1 MKFKNVDD
9 AIYFLRFNTGTEK
22 LLKDISC
29 TDFIKY
35 LKENAIG
42 TSVNLIRIDDKYFEC
57 TEYTIIEEESLR
69 LRDFRVTYDNRVF
82 YHRYLGADH
91 ELVDSKKD
99 EKTMNEKYKV
109 EYKRLKYDI
118 LIGLYDKS
126 LMAFVIQYG
135 RLLAFLELSAFTSIE
150 RDNEEDKLHEL
161 YSDWEKRYNGGNINE
176 KI

>member
-9 AIYFLRFNTGTEK
+9 AIYFLRFSTGTEK

-35 LKENAIG
+35 LKGNAIG
-42 TSVNLIRIDDKYFEC
+42 TSVNSIRIDDKYFEC
-57 TEYTIIEEESLR
+57 TEYTIREEESLR
-69 LRDFRVTYDNRVF
+69 LRYFRVTYDNRVF

-99 EKTMNEKYKV
+99 EKTMNEKYKA

-118 LIGLYDKS
+118 SIGLYDKG
-126 LMAFVIQYG
+126 LIAFAIQYG

>member
-9 AIYFLRFNTGTEK
+9 AIYFLRFDTGTEK

-35 LKENAIG
+35 LKENAID
-42 TSVNLIRIDDKYFEC
+42 TSVNSIRIDDKYFEC
-57 TEYTIIEEESLR
+57 TEYTLREESLR
-69 LRDFRVTYDNRVF
+69 LRDFRVTCDNRVF
-82 YHRYLGADH
+82 YHRYLGSDH

-99 EKTMNEKYKV
+99 EKYKV

-118 LIGLYDKS
+118 SIGLYDKS
-126 LMAFVIQYG
+126 LMAFAIQYG
-135 RLLAFLELSAFTSIE
+135 RLLAFLELSDFTSIE

>member
-1 MKFKNVDD
+1 MEFKNVDD
-9 AIYFLRFNTGTEK
+9 IYFLRFNTGTEK

-35 LKENAIG
+35 LKGNAIG

-57 TEYTIIEEESLR
+57 TEYTIREEESLR

-82 YHRYLGADH
+82 YHRYLGADY
-91 ELVDSKKD
+91 ELVDIKKD
-99 EKTMNEKYKV
+99 EKTMNEKYKT
-109 EYKRLKYDI
+109 EYERLKYDI
-118 LIGLYDKS
+118 SIGLYDKS
-126 LMAFVIQYG
+126 LMAFTIQYG
-135 RLLAFLELSAFTSIE
+135 RLLAFLELSVFTDIE

-161 YSDWEKRYNGGNINE
+161 YLDWDRRYNEVIYNE

>member
-9 AIYFLRFNTGTEK
+9 AIYFLRFDTGTEK

-35 LKENAIG
+35 LKENAAY
-42 TSVNLIRIDDKYFEC
+42 TSVNSIRIDDKYFEC
-57 TEYTIIEEESLR
+57 TQYILREESLR
-69 LRDFRVTYDNRVF
+69 LRDFRVTSDNRVF

-99 EKTMNEKYKV
+99 EKYKV

-118 LIGLYDKS
+118 SIGLYDKS
-126 LMAFVIQYG
+126 LIAFAIQYG
-135 RLLAFLELSAFTSIE
+135 RLLAFLELSDFTSIE